1 MNKSNH
7 RTYHHLKILGFFA
20 ILLLLYLCYIN
31 MNRQEISSVD
41 LVRIIAIDKS
51 STNYLV
57 TAIYTDAAG
66 SGDSTTPLTISGS
79 GDTVYAAFEN
89 LKLKNRNPLTI
100 AHTNYYLV
108 SDTVCKGG
116 LLKGLDYIVRE
127 HTTKTNASVYL
138 LPLSNIHDFI
148 LRGLE
153 EERNIISE
161 LQAIDTKQRQLLKK
175 TDNTLLDV
183 LNALSDNK
191 RNLLLPYLT
200 EDNQSLYITGY
211 AVFKGDSL
219 YQYLSTSMSSLLDL
233 ARNRVRS
240 YPIYLSYHQTDQMK
254 NLTDSDSLQAF
265 TNQVNSTIALEIT
278 KYKCNIDVSNKGN
291 DIITDI
297 NLEFDTD
304 IKEATSQPSLYE
316 KEEIREL
323 TTRQNQYMQSQFA
336 MLTGY
341 MKTHKVDLLDIENR
355 ASQKYKEQGFTSKE
369 VPDFQIETVN
379 FRYTAHSQL
388 GKNYM
393 IETGASYGQ

>member
-7 RTYHHLKILGFFA
+7 RTYRHLKILGFFA

-31 MNRQEISSVD
+31 MNRQEISNVD
-41 LVRIIAIDKS
+41 LIRIIAIDKS
-51 STNYLV
+51 STNYIV

-66 SGDSTTPLTISGS
+66 SGDSTTPITVSGT
-79 GDTVYAAFEN
+79 GNTVYAAFEN
-89 LKLKNRNPLTI
+89 LKLKNRYPITI

-108 SDTVCKGG
+108 SDTVCKDG
-116 LLKGLDYIVRE
+116 LFKGLDYIVRE

-153 EERNIISE
+153 DERNIISE
-161 LQAIDTKQRQLLKK
+161 LQALDMKQRQLLKK

-219 YQYLSTSMSSLLDL
+219 YQYLTASMSSLLDL
-233 ARNRVRS
+233 VRNRVRS
-240 YPIYLSYHQTDQMK
+240 YPIYLSYHQLDK
-254 NLTDSDSLQAF
+254 SKSLSGNDSLQAF
-265 TNQVNSTIALEIT
+265 TNQVNSTIALEINN
-278 KYKCNIDVSNKGN
+278 YKCNIDVTNQGN
-291 DIITDI
+291 EIITEIKLD
-297 NLEFDTD
+297 FDTD

-316 KEEIREL
+316 IAEIKEL
-323 TTRQNQYMQSQFA
+323 TSRQNQYMKSQFA
-336 MLTGY
+336 TLTSY
-341 MKTHKVDLLDIENR
+341 MKTHKVDLLELENR
-355 ASQKYKEQGFTSKE
+355 VNQKYKEQGITSQE
-369 VPDFQIETVN
+369 LPDFQIETVK
-379 FRYTAHSQL
+379 FRYTANSQL